1 MWLKED
7 TLDNKLTMLPGG
19 GKPNELKEAIK
30 QLRSTMPEL
39 IEHMKLMA
47 ELTKAKYDALIEQ
60 GFLPEQAI
68 ELSKNPLN
76 T

>member
-1 MWLKED
+1 MIS
-7 TLDNKLTMLPGG
+7 GG

-30 QLRSTMPEL
+30 IMKEEMSEL
-39 IEHMKLMA
+39 IEHTKLMA
-47 ELTKAKYDALIEQ
+47 QLTKVKYDALVEQ
-60 GFLPEQAI
+60 GFTPEQAI

>member
-1 MWLKED
+1 MD
-7 TLDNKLTMLPGG
+7 RNLTMLPGG
-19 GKPNELKEAIK
+19 GKPNEMKEAIK
-30 QLRSTMPEL
+30 QLRSAMPDL

-47 ELTKAKYDALIEQ
+47 ELTKAKYDTLIEQ
-60 GFLPEQAI
+60 GFTPEQAI

>member
-1 MWLKED
+1 MCLRED
-7 TLDNKLTMLPGG
+7 ILDKKLTMLTGG

-39 IEHMKLMA
+39 IEHMKLIA
-47 ELTKAKYDALIEQ
+47 ELSRAKYDALIEQ
-60 GFLPEQAI
+60 EFTPEQAL